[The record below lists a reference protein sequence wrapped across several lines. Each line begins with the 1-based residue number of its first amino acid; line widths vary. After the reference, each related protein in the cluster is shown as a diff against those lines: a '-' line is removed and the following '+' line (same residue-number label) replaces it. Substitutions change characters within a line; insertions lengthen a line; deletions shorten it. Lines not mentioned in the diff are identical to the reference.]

1 MLNKM
6 GCHVRVND
14 SKNHLLNILCG
25 TNPITANAGLG
36 ADWRDPKF
44 DSASFVSPLAVGGG
58 MLVVEL
64 WNGAVTRG
72 GWCSNDVH

>member
-44 DSASFVSPLAVGGG
+44 DAASFVSPLAVGGG
-58 MLVVEL
+58 
-64 WNGAVTRG
+64 GACLSLSYGMVQ
-72 GWCSNDVH
+72 